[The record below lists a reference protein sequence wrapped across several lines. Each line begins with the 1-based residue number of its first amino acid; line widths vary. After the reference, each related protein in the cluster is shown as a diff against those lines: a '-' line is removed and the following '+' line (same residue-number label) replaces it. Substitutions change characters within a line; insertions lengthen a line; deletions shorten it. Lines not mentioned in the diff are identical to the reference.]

1 VISLLSKLGIKKGI
15 YFLPTAMGYYL
26 NGLIFLLILLSVG
39 YGNNLLLIFTL
50 FLFCFNL
57 LWLIQTYLFHKE
69 AHVENLTI
77 EDSFAESEGEFKI
90 SWKNELQVKN
100 LKLFLFCDKGM
111 IELKV
116 RDYLNGS
123 HRGEIIFP
131 MRGCWTWKKLA
142 LSSSAPFGLYQT
154 YKFLPLSG
162 ENIVYPKRLKSV
174 TLPNLFESNELGPRK
189 NDRRGED
196 ELKDFSKYAG
206 EEFKK
211 ISWKIFAKS
220 QELFVHQMDSSI
232 GEEARFNWPKDYQ
245 SMDKEAG
252 LSLLLSQLLLSFE
265 QGVVIELSINDKQFA
280 ISHSPHTL
288 KMCLREISLC

>member
-1 VISLLSKLGIKKGI
+1 VISLLNKFGVKKGI

-50 FLFCFNL
+50 LLFCFNL
-57 LWLIQTYLFHKE
+57 LWLIQTYLFHKVAE
-69 AHVENLTI
+69 VENLHM
-77 EDSFAESEGEFKI
+77 EDSFAGSESEFKI
-90 SWKNELQVKN
+90 HWKNELRVKN

-111 IELKV
+111 IKLNV
-116 RDYLNGS
+116 IDYLNGA
-123 HRGEIIFP
+123 HRGDFIIP
-131 MRGCWTWKKLA
+131 VRGRWVWKKLA
-142 LSSSAPFGLYQT
+142 ISSSAPFGLYQT
-154 YKFLPLSG
+154 YKFLPISG
-162 ENIVYPKRLKSV
+162 ESIAYPKRMREV
-174 TLPNLFESNELGPRK
+174 TLPVLFDSMALGLRK

-245 SMDKEAG
+245 NLEKEAG
-252 LSLLLSQLLLSFE
+252 LSLILSQILLSFE
-265 QGVVIELSINDKQFA
+265 QGLVIELSINDKHFA
-280 ISHSPHTL
+280 ISHNPHTL